1 MFAGALEHPVARG
14 ECGGTYVPWSLATLG
29 VFQAVLVHITITD
42 PGLRDHQ
49 ERLAVEL
56 RADGA
61 DVNVAAI
68 DHVDADAGGA
78 DRVRHADA
86 LICLVGREASLC
98 VDGTQRGESDVRAA
112 RAVGIPICA
121 YEASTTPAARPSD
134 HRAAYG
140 AARLERL
147 RGELRHTGT
156 LTTVPDMDRLV
167 HHVLDDVAATRAT
180 LQQVAPDT
188 VRSLHRRL
196 RTHPDVRYDA
206 FSVSMHNMD
215 HIYSVDAIVPNREM
229 PATFRGREPG
239 GAGANTIV
247 GLSRLGVT
255 TGVAGAVGDDPDGT
269 ELRRALEREQ
279 VADDLLLTVRDSAK
293 GTGHA
298 VVLRDPQGRHSNFV
312 DAGVNDRLAV
322 EIDRH
327 GLRESVVDAV
337 TRSKILHHSSF
348 STMSE
353 RKLQE
358 QLLVHLPNQT
368 VVTFKPGT
376 MDAALGAERLAS
388 VLGRSDVLFVSEQEI
403 DLLLER
409 LPGFNG
415 AAPLNDKLDRLFTWR
430 SGRGYTDPLLV
441 VMVFEDIAED
451 EPLYLYWGAERY
463 EGGIGSDPQSS
474 GQDTPEIIDP
484 AGARDAAAA
493 GVLFGLLRSR
503 GPADCA
509 NLGYVLAMSVAVE
522 YGCRR
527 GLPRP
532 PEVRDRWRRW
542 LHVDEPPKWL
552 DPYGQ

>member
-1 MFAGALEHPVARG
+1 MLQV
-14 ECGGTYVPWSLATLG
+14 
-29 VFQAVLVHITITD
+29 VLVHISITD
-42 PGLRDHQ
+42 PSLREHQ
-49 ERLAVEL
+49 ERLAAEL

-61 DVNVAAI
+61 DVNLTM
-68 DHVDADAGGA
+68 VDQADAGGG

-86 LICLVGREASLC
+86 LVCLVGGEGSLYA
-98 VDGTQRGESDVRAA
+98 DGTQCGEGDVRAA
-112 RAVGIPICA
+112 RAVGIPVRA
-121 YEASTTPAARPSD
+121 YEPSSVPAVRPSS

-140 AARLERL
+140 AARLEQL
-147 RGELRHTGT
+147 RRELRHTGM
-156 LTTVPDMDRLV
+156 LAIVPDVDGLV
-167 HHVLDDVAATRAT
+167 HRVLNDVAATRAE

-196 RTHPDVRYDA
+196 RTHPDVRYGA
-206 FSVSMHNMD
+206 FSVSMHNVD

-247 GLSRLGVT
+247 GLSRLGVM
-255 TGVAGAVGDDPDGT
+255 TGVAGAVGDDRDGAQ
-269 ELRRALEREQ
+269 LRRALEHER
-279 VADDLLLTVRDSAK
+279 VTDDLMLTVREK
-293 GTGHA
+293 RTGHA
-298 VVLRDPQGRHSNFV
+298 VVLRDTQGRHSNFV
-312 DAGVNDRLAV
+312 DAGVNDRLAA
-322 EIDRH
+322 EIDRR
-327 GLRESVVDAV
+327 GLREALIDAV
-337 TRSKILHHSSF
+337 KRSRILHHSSF
-348 STMSE
+348 STMPE

-358 QLLVHLPNQT
+358 QMLLHLPNET

-376 MDAALGAERLAS
+376 MDAALGAERLVS
-388 VLGRSDVLFVSEQEI
+388 VLGRCDALFVSEQEI
-403 DLLLER
+403 NLLLER

-430 SGRGYTDPLLV
+430 SDRGYTSPQLV
-441 VMVFEDIAED
+441 VMTFEDIVED
-451 EPLYLYWGAERY
+451 AALYLYWGAERY
-463 EGGIGSDPQSS
+463 EGGIGSEQPLRGD
-474 GQDTPEIIDP
+474 DAREIVDP

-522 YGCRR
+522 YGCRQ

-542 LHVDEPPKWL
+542 LHVDEPPTWL
-552 DPYGQ
+552 DPYGQEHYG